1 MILFFKIL
9 KDNFLTRIESYLNQP
24 VKNGQTKEQ
33 QKEWIVEQL
42 KKEIQN
48 GVLTFLQTFT
58 RKYEWREIR
67 MNFEVVNRDICVG
80 HINVLGVSSS
90 SVLMVGDTNSI
101 QLTSLFDTPPES
113 LIIGPFVPLGTLMLT
128 RISKV
133 ATLRSNQSFLPL
145 LSKLVIQTKLMV

>member
-1 MILFFKIL
+1 
-9 KDNFLTRIESYLNQP
+9 
-24 VKNGQTKEQ
+24 
-33 QKEWIVEQL
+33 
-42 KKEIQN
+42 
-48 GVLTFLQTFT
+48 
-58 RKYEWREIR
+58 

-80 HINVLGVSSS
+80 SINVLGVSSS

-133 ATLRSNQSFLPL
+133 GNH
-145 LSKLVIQTKLMV
+145 